1 MTDRWRHREP
11 ETLRMNFQNRPLG
24 WALLPERIRGMFN
37 LNDPRWGRGE
47 DKSDDAAGPPDDR
60 PGTPG
65 RSGNTQPPAL
75 DEIMRDLTRR
85 LGGLFGGKNG
95 AGRGPGS
102 GGNGGG
108 SGGGFQPDMKSAG
121 VGVGL

>member
-60 PGTPG
+60 PGTPPAGQPGYDKPPARPG
-65 RSGNTQPPAL
+65 RSSNKQPP
-75 DEIMRDLTRR
+75 DINEIKRNMHSK
-85 LGGLFGGKNG
+85 LGGH
-95 AGRGPGS
+95 
-102 GGNGGG
+102 
-108 SGGGFQPDMKSAG
+108 
-121 VGVGL
+121 

>member
-60 PGTPG
+60 PGTPRAG
-65 RSGNTQPPAL
+65 RRGDAEPPGGPGLWRKADPPGL
-75 DEIMRDLTRR
+75 DQILGDLNRM
-85 LGGLFGGKNG
+85 LGGLF
-95 AGRGPGS
+95 AGPTGQ
-102 GGNGGG
+102 GGG
-108 SGGGFQPDMKSAG
+108 P
-121 VGVGL
+121 